1 MESIFKTVK
10 GENRWIK
17 LVESE
22 EMYSVKYGNFEAK
35 ERP

>member
-10 GENRWIK
+10 GENCWIK

-22 EMYSVKYGNFEAK
+22 VRHVLCEAWK
-35 ERP
+35 SLS

>member
-22 EMYSVKYGNFEAK
+22 VRNVPCEAWQF
-35 ERP
+35 